1 MRILSKSLN
10 LHIGTGNKFMVSI
23 KDEVEKEVEKIRNS
37 YIASVHRLNSDNG
50 TAASFSKDYEGRQ
63 IYELLQNAE
72 DQVKDSNGF
81 VKIELY
87 GNTLKVFNTGEPFNA
102 KGFIS
107 ILYVCDS
114 PKEHITAKTI
124 GYKGIGFRSI
134 LNWSDEINIISAG
147 LKLEFSRHN
156 ADETFKYILKEVEDS
171 EAYEKDLKETE
182 NSKVPVLVCPKISV
196 VSQKIDIYDTV
207 IEFTC
212 FDSVIENVK
221 EQIRDLKPEVL
232 LFLKKLRQ
240 IEFDINGEKKR
251 FIREDSDDSTKK
263 ILTTDYYSQ
272 KEKEVREYD
281 FFTEEGKI
289 LNKYYEISIGYDRK
303 TKTSG
308 EMLYSYFKTNV
319 EISFP
324 AFIHATFELSSNRNE
339 LLANNKY
346 NEELTKKLASKLAET
361 AISVSLLDS
370 QNNQATYEPLKLLL
384 TSSIDTSLK
393 QYKLEELINEQI
405 QTAAIFPTIQNKYIS
420 LSDEPLYSEQRF
432 DKVLFPET
440 FSNLL
445 KYCDDEIIQ
454 NYIKYD
460 AKLNFYENSLFK
472 DLLNK
477 DIVNKRYSCGQKC
490 TLIKLIN
497 ENHNISGTGI
507 TLLEDLQGNIISS
520 EENVYVQP
528 VAKDKFEIPN
538 WNWLKVKFL
547 NEKMRNILLEDVE
560 QEAIDRTFRDFN
572 LVRYRFNTLIG
583 KIVSDL
589 NKNKNTEN
597 VKAVLLWLFNFYCT
611 PKSDTEET
619 GERDLGT
626 TKIPVL
632 CRSNTIALGSE
643 SYFGK
648 EFGNEIG
655 ERIISSYD
663 KEHFL
668 YFDLFNFPDLQTVIR
683 FYKWLGVS
691 HFPRIIE
698 INVDKN
704 DRANYIKYTFALL
717 NLTYLGE
724 YHKLYFDHRYI
735 LSLKVS
741 FFEHF
746 EEIIKNTEFYEIIC
760 WLLKDSKALEY
771 INSLKEINDQS
782 LMIYRGAYERKN
794 REINNNYLSSFIR
807 YYLSKKEWIKIN
819 NNFFNADHCCL
830 EEIKLKGVIETIK
843 VDIKDV
849 RRYCP
854 DASINDVYALLQKF
868 GISETFADLTTNVK
882 YELLLRLPEL
892 DKECRYGK
900 SIYNKMKGTAD
911 KTLAEGGSN
920 YQKFIS
926 EGKVLVSV
934 NGEKKY
940 VSVKEAKYTPNKLFS
955 EKILN
960 EFPMLVYDYRQGRV
974 QDIFGVELLGDIHP
988 TVSNEKLNTNINKQ
1002 FNSNFEE
1009 FKVYILASRLI
1020 TNESDTDLRK
1030 LNRLNIVLANSL
1042 TVDFP
1047 INNGKKSV
1055 KLDDYQTVYLNET
1068 DENKRKIAYIK
1079 IPDNCKLYT
1088 EIESNPYFADAVAE
1102 IVSTVLDLSNDLA
1115 FFSSLFSSSH
1125 ERRKNLLIN
1134 TKGEEVLEYID
1145 LAQKKLKIIFNSR
1158 QEFWISIA
1166 SIKNIHLLE
1175 ESPVVDIID
1184 SLGVDREWEDKL
1196 DYDHLNKIEN
1206 IPILIDLFKT
1216 LSIDI
1221 EEYNKQ
1227 TADKIY
1233 LTEYYQRQFDDLKI
1247 SLKDKYLCYLY
1258 KKYRDKKQL
1267 EEFEADKHN
1276 YFPYKLEFKNS
1287 VNENIEE
1294 KFEIAFNVK
1303 FSELRN
1309 FEHKCLEDIINVKK
1323 EVSSLYSELQ
1333 GKYTSE
1339 KLDLYLLF
1347 DRLEE
1352 LKPKEEEKDKS
1363 EPEKP
1368 KKTAEQILAEAKDL
1382 AKNPEYQGD
1391 VVTEGIGDKKPKSTR
1406 TGHKFGSGNKTGNI
1420 NDNKEIIGLAGEIA
1434 VYETLT
1440 QKYPTVEWLSE
1451 NAVKYGLPHTGDDTL
1466 GYDLIYI
1473 NDKNE
1478 KIMVE
1483 VKATTGEQI
1492 EFDFSNN
1499 EFSIALEDPDH
1510 YEVFFV
1516 FLRSNEKPK
1525 VLNLGTLFKFDNE
1538 NESPFNNSKFSIQ
1551 YDKYIIKAK
1560 EKKEA
1565 TK

>member
-1 MRILSKSLN
+1 
-10 LHIGTGNKFMVSI
+10 MVSI

-1184 SLGVDREWEDKL
+1184 SLGGDREWEDKL

-1216 LSIDI
+1216 LGIDI

-1323 EVSSLYSELQ
+1323 EASSLYSELQ

-1368 KKTAEQILAEAKDL
+1368 KKTVEQILAEAKDL

>member
-1 MRILSKSLN
+1 MI
-10 LHIGTGNKFMVSI
+10 SI
-23 KDEVEKEVEKIRNS
+23 KEEVEKEVEKIRNS

-72 DQVKDSNGF
+72 DQVKDNNGF

-134 LNWSDEINIISAG
+134 LNWSDEITIISAG

-156 ADETFKYILKEVEDS
+156 ADETFNSILKEVEDS
-171 EAYEKDLKETE
+171 ETYEKDLKETE
-182 NSKVPVLVCPKISV
+182 TSKVPVLVCPKIRV
-196 VSQKIDIYDTV
+196 APQKIDIYDTV

-221 EQIRDLKPEVL
+221 EQIKELKPEVL

-240 IEFDINGEKKR
+240 IEFDINGEQKR

-263 ILTTDYYSQ
+263 ILTTDYYGQ

-289 LNKYYEISIGYDRK
+289 LDKYYEISIGYDRK

-361 AISVSLLDS
+361 AISISLLDS

-393 QYKLEELINEQI
+393 QYKLEELIKEQI
-405 QTAAIFPTIQNKYIS
+405 QTAAIFPSIQNRYIS

-497 ENHNISGTGI
+497 ENHSISGTGI

-520 EENVYVQP
+520 EENVYVHP
-528 VAKDKFEIPN
+528 AAKDKFEIPN

-632 CRSNTIALGSE
+632 CRNNTIAFGSE

-668 YFDLFNFPDLQTVIR
+668 YFGLFNSTDLQTVIR
-683 FYKWLGVS
+683 FYEWLGVTL
-691 HFPRIIE
+691 FPRI
-698 INVDKN
+698 KN
-704 DRANYIKYTFALL
+704 ISIQGEERKKYIDYCFENKQ
-717 NLTYLGE
+717 YLKSDYG
-724 YHKLYFDHRYI
+724 LYEKKNFDYLYI
-735 LSLKVS
+735 SSLHLA
-741 FFEHF
+741 FFENF
-746 EEIIKNTEFYEIIC
+746 DKIIKNNDFQDLLLWFLIDENVVKSLDSVNELSIQSEMTYTGYRKQNLRTFKNETLSNYIRFYLTKNPWINFNGNFY
-760 WLLKDSKALEY
+760 SSEY
-771 INSLKEINDQS
+771 
-782 LMIYRGAYERKN
+782 
-794 REINNNYLSSFIR
+794 
-807 YYLSKKEWIKIN
+807 
-819 NNFFNADHCCL
+819 CCL
-830 EEIKLKGVIETIK
+830 EELRGQSLIITPKIDIETIK
-843 VDIKDV
+843 KY
-849 RRYCP
+849 RP
-854 DASINDVYALLQKF
+854 ASSLAEIQGLLLKLGVSEKF
-868 GISETFADLTTNVK
+868 SDMKTDVK
-882 YELLLRLPEL
+882 YELLLKLPEI
-892 DKECRYGK
+892 DTPECKFGK
-900 SIYNKMKGTAD
+900 SIYNKFKGTAEKID
-911 KTLAEGGSN
+911 KSSQN
-920 YQKFIS
+920 YKDFL
-926 EGKVLVSV
+926 ENGKVLVFQ
-934 NGEKKY
+934 NYEKKY
-940 VSVKEAKYTPNKLFS
+940 ISVKKAKYTPNKLFS

-988 TVSNEKLNTNINKQ
+988 SVSNEKLNANINKQ

-1047 INNGKKSV
+1047 INNEKKSV

-1068 DENKRKIAYIK
+1068 DEKKRKLAYIK
-1079 IPDNCKLYT
+1079 IPDNCTLYT
-1088 EIESNPYFADAVAE
+1088 DIESNPYFADAVAE

-1134 TKGEEVLEYID
+1134 TKGEEVLDYIE
-1145 LAQKKLKIIFNSR
+1145 LAQKKLKIVFNSK

-1166 SIKNIHLLE
+1166 SIKNTHLLE

-1184 SLGVDREWEDKL
+1184 SLGIDREWEEKL
-1196 DYDHLNKIEN
+1196 DYEHLNKIEN
-1206 IPILIDLFKT
+1206 IPALIDLFKT
-1216 LSIDI
+1216 LGIDI

-1303 FSELRN
+1303 CSELRN
-1309 FEHKCLEDIINVKK
+1309 LEHKCLEDIINVKK
-1323 EVSSLYSELQ
+1323 EASFLYSELQ

-1382 AKNPEYQGD
+1382 AKEPEYQGE
-1391 VVTEGIGDKKPKSTR
+1391 VETEGIDDKKQKSTR

-1440 QKYPTVEWLSE
+1440 QKYSTVEWLSE
-1451 NAVKYGLPHTGDDTL
+1451 NAVKYGLPHTGDDSL

-1473 NDKNE
+1473 NDQNE

-1483 VKATTGEQI
+1483 VKATTGDQI

-1499 EFSIALEDPDH
+1499 EFSTALEDPDH

-1516 FLRSNEKPK
+1516 FFRSNEKPK

-1560 EKKEA
+1560 EKD
-1565 TK
+1565 

>member
-1184 SLGVDREWEDKL
+1184 SLGGDREWEDKL

-1216 LSIDI
+1216 LGIDI

-1323 EVSSLYSELQ
+1323 EASSLYSELQ

>member
-1 MRILSKSLN
+1 MI
-10 LHIGTGNKFMVSI
+10 SI
-23 KDEVEKEVEKIRNS
+23 KEEVEKEVEKIRNS

-72 DQVKDSNGF
+72 DQVIDNNGS
-81 VKIELY
+81 VKIELH
-87 GNTLKVFNTGEPFNA
+87 GNKLKVFNTGEPFNA

-134 LNWSDEINIISAG
+134 LNWSDEITIISAG

-156 ADETFKYILKEVEDS
+156 ADETFNSILKEVEDS
-171 EAYEKDLKETE
+171 ETYEKDLKETE
-182 NSKVPVLVCPKISV
+182 TSKVPVLVCPKIRV
-196 VSQKIDIYDTV
+196 APQKIDIYDTV

-221 EQIRDLKPEVL
+221 EQIRELKPEVL

-240 IEFDINGEKKR
+240 IEFDINGEQKR

-263 ILTTDYYSQ
+263 ILTMDYYGQ

-289 LNKYYEISIGYDRK
+289 LDKYYEISIGYDRK

-361 AISVSLLDS
+361 AISISLLDS

-384 TSSIDTSLK
+384 TSSIDNSLK

-432 DKVLFPET
+432 DKVLFPDT
-440 FSNLL
+440 FFHLL
-445 KYCDDEIIQ
+445 KYCDDETIK
-454 NYIKYD
+454 NYIEN
-460 AKLNFYENSLFK
+460 KLKLDFYKNNLFK

-477 DIVNKRYSCGQKC
+477 DILNTRYSCEQKC
-490 TLIKLIN
+490 ILIKLLN
-497 ENHNISGTGI
+497 DNPNLNGEGI

-520 EENVYVQP
+520 DENVYVQP
-528 VAKDKFEIPN
+528 SAKDRFEIPN
-538 WNWLKVKFL
+538 WEWLKVKFL
-547 NEKMRNILLEDVE
+547 NEKMRAILLADIE
-560 QEAIDRTFRDFN
+560 QEAIDRTFKDFN

-589 NKNKNTEN
+589 NKNKNVVN
-597 VKAVLLWLFNFYCT
+597 VKAVLFWLFNFYCT
-611 PKSDTEET
+611 PKSDTVET
-619 GERDLGT
+619 GERYLGT

-632 CRSNTIALGSE
+632 CRNNSIALATE
-643 SYFGK
+643 TYFGK
-648 EFGNEIG
+648 EFGNDIG
-655 ERIISSYD
+655 ERIISAYD

-668 YFDLFNFPDLQTVIR
+668 LFDLFNSTDLQTVIR
-683 FYKWLGVS
+683 FYEWLGVS

-704 DRANYIKYTFALL
+704 DRENYINYTFTLL
-717 NLTYLGE
+717 NLTHIGE
-724 YHKLYFDHRYI
+724 YSKDYFDSRCI
-735 LSLKVS
+735 LSLKIS

-746 EEIIKNTEFYEIIC
+746 KEIIKKTEFYEIIC

-782 LMIYRGAYERKN
+782 LIVYRGAYERKN

-819 NNFFNADHCCL
+819 NTYFNAEHCCL

-843 VDIKDV
+843 VDIKDI

-892 DKECRYGK
+892 DKDCRYGK

-920 YQKFIS
+920 YQKFIN
-926 EGKVLVSV
+926 EGKVLVTI
-934 NGEKKY
+934 NGEKRY
-940 VSVKEAKYTPNKLFS
+940 VPVKEAKYTPNKLFS

-1009 FKVYILASRLI
+1009 FKVYILATRLI
-1020 TNESDTDLRK
+1020 TNESDTDFRK

-1047 INNGKKSV
+1047 INNEKKSV

-1068 DENKRKIAYIK
+1068 DEKKRKLAYIK
-1079 IPDNCKLYT
+1079 IPDNCTLYT
-1088 EIESNPYFADAVAE
+1088 DIESNPYFADAVAE

-1134 TKGEEVLEYID
+1134 TKGEEVLEYIS
-1145 LAQKKLKIIFNSR
+1145 LAQKKLKIVFNSK

-1166 SIKNIHLLE
+1166 SIKNTHFLE
-1175 ESPVVDIID
+1175 DTPVVDIID
-1184 SLGVDREWEDKL
+1184 SLGVDRVWEDKF

-1206 IPILIDLFKT
+1206 IPALIDLFKT

-1227 TADKIY
+1227 TVDKIY
-1233 LTEYYQRQFDDLKI
+1233 LSEYYQRQFENLKI
-1247 SLKDKYLCYLY
+1247 NLKDKYLCYLY

-1303 FSELRN
+1303 CSELRN

-1323 EVSSLYSELQ
+1323 EASSLYSELQ

-1352 LKPKEEEKDKS
+1352 LKQKEEEKDKS

-1382 AKNPEYQGD
+1382 AKDPEYQGY
-1391 VVTEGIGDKKPKSTR
+1391 VETEGIGDKKSKSTR

-1420 NDNKEIIGLAGEIA
+1420 NVNKEIIGLAGEIA

-1483 VKATTGEQI
+1483 VKATTGDQI

-1499 EFSIALEDPDH
+1499 EFSAALEDPEH
-1510 YEVFFV
+1510 YELFFV
-1516 FLRSNEKPK
+1516 FLKSNEKPK
-1525 VLNLGTLFKFDNE
+1525 VINLGTLFKFDNE

>member
-1 MRILSKSLN
+1 ML
-10 LHIGTGNKFMVSI
+10 SI
-23 KDEVEKEVEKIRNS
+23 KEKVEKEVTSIRNS

-72 DQVKDSNGF
+72 DQVIDNNGS
-81 VKIELY
+81 VKIELH
-87 GNTLKVFNTGEPFNA
+87 GKKLKVFNTGEPFNA

-114 PKEHITAKTI
+114 SKDHNSAKTI
-124 GYKGIGFRSI
+124 GYKGIGFRSM

-147 LKLEFSRHN
+147 LKLEFSKQN
-156 ADETFKYILKEVEDS
+156 ADETYNSILKEVEDRES
-171 EAYEKDLKETE
+171 YENEYKETE
-182 NSKVPVLVCPKISV
+182 TSKVPVLVCPKISEV
-196 VSQKIDIYDTV
+196 PQKIGIYDTE
-207 IEFTC
+207 IDFTC
-212 FDSVIENVK
+212 FDTVIDNVK
-221 EQIRDLKPEVL
+221 EQINELKPEVL
-232 LFLKKLRQ
+232 LFLKKLKQ
-240 IEFDINGEKKR
+240 IEFDINGEKKQFLR
-251 FIREDSDDSTKK
+251 DDVNNNTKK
-263 ILTTDYYSQ
+263 ILTIDYYGQ
-272 KEKEVREYD
+272 KEKEVKEYD

-289 LNKYYEISIGYDRK
+289 LDKYYEISIGYDRK
-303 TKTSG
+303 KKNSG
-308 EMLYSYFKTNV
+308 EVLYSYFKTNV

-339 LLANNKY
+339 LSANNKY

-361 AISVSLLDS
+361 AISISLLDS
-370 QNNQATYEPLKLLL
+370 QDKQATYEPLKLLL
-384 TSSIDTSLK
+384 TSSIDTSLN
-393 QYKLEELINEQI
+393 QYKLEELIKDQI

-420 LSDEPLYSEQRF
+420 LSDGPLYSEQRY
-432 DKVLFPET
+432 DEVLFPAT
-440 FSNLL
+440 FSKLL
-445 KYCDDEIIQ
+445 KYCDDSVIQ
-454 NYIKYD
+454 DYIKYEID
-460 AKLNFYENSLFK
+460 LDFYENSLFR

-477 DIVNKRYSCGQKC
+477 DIQNKRYSCEQKC
-490 TLIKLIN
+490 VLIKLIN
-497 ENHNISGTGI
+497 ATSSISGDGI

-520 EENVYVQP
+520 DENVYVQP
-528 VAKDKFEIPN
+528 SAKDKFEIPK
-538 WNWLKVKFL
+538 WEWLKVKFL

-632 CRSNTIALGSE
+632 CRNNTIAVGSE

-668 YFDLFNFPDLQTVIR
+668 LFDMFNSPESQTVIK
-683 FYKWLGVS
+683 FYEWLGVA
-691 HFPRIIE
+691 HFPRIID
-698 INVDKN
+698 INVGKH
-704 DRANYIKYTFALL
+704 DRKSYIDFNFNYLKRDYI
-717 NLTYLGE
+717 GH
-724 YHKLYFDHRYI
+724 YHKFYFDSNNIRT
-735 LSLKVS
+735 LKVC

-746 EEIIKNTEFYEIIC
+746 EEIYSSVDFYEIIC
-760 WLLKDSKALEY
+760 WFLSDSRAQEN
-771 INSLKEINDQS
+771 INSLYEINKQS
-782 LMIYRGAYERKN
+782 TMTYKTSREWYERT
-794 REINNNYLSSFIR
+794 INYDSLACYIK
-807 YYLSKKEWIKIN
+807 YYLITKPWIKIEN
-819 NNFFNADHCCL
+819 TYFDSSHCCL
-830 EEIKLKGVIETIK
+830 EEIKVKGVIATPKISIS
-843 VDIKDV
+843 DIKK
-849 RRYCP
+849 YCP
-854 DASINDVYALLQKF
+854 SASLSEVYGLLQKI
-868 GISETFADLTTNVK
+868 GISETFFDIKTNVK

-926 EGKVLVSV
+926 EGKVLVTV

-1030 LNRLNIVLANSL
+1030 LNRLNIILANSL

-1047 INNGKKSV
+1047 INDEKKSV

-1079 IPDNCKLYT
+1079 IPDNCNLYT

-1125 ERRKNLLIN
+1125 ERRRNLLIN

-1145 LAQKKLKIIFNSR
+1145 LAQKKLKIIFNSK

-1175 ESPVVDIID
+1175 ESSADEIIG
-1184 SLGVDREWEDKL
+1184 SLGVDREWGNKF
-1196 DYDHLNKIEN
+1196 DYEHLNKLEN
-1206 IPILIDLFKT
+1206 IPVLIDLFKI
-1216 LSIDI
+1216 LKVDI

-1247 SLKDKYLCYLY
+1247 SLKDKYLYYLY
-1258 KKYRDKKQL
+1258 KKYKDKKQL
-1267 EEFEADKHN
+1267 EEFETDKHN
-1276 YFPYKLEFKNS
+1276 YFPYKIEFKNS

-1303 FSELRN
+1303 CSELRN
-1309 FEHKCLEDIINVKK
+1309 LEYKSLEDIINEKK
-1323 EVSSLYSELQ
+1323 VASSLYSELQ

-1339 KLDLYLLF
+1339 KLDLFLLF

-1352 LKPKEEEKDKS
+1352 LKPKEEEVNPV
-1363 EPEKP
+1363 PEKP
-1368 KKTAEQILAEAKDL
+1368 KKSAEQILAEAKDL
-1382 AKNPEYQGD
+1382 AKDPEYQGD
-1391 VVTEGIGDKKPKSTR
+1391 VETEGIGDKKPKEKT
-1406 TGHKFGSGNKTGNI
+1406 TGHKFGTGSKTGNI

-1440 QKYPTVEWLSE
+1440 QKYSTVEWLSE
-1451 NAVKYGLPHTGDDTL
+1451 NAVKYGLPHTGDDSL

-1473 NDKNE
+1473 NNQNE

-1483 VKATTGEQI
+1483 VKATTGDQI
-1492 EFDFSNN
+1492 EFDFSNK
-1499 EFSIALEDPDH
+1499 EFSTALEDPEH

-1516 FLRSNEKPK
+1516 FLKSNEKPK

-1560 EKKEA
+1560 KKEA

>member
-1 MRILSKSLN
+1 
-10 LHIGTGNKFMVSI
+10 MVSI

-520 EENVYVQP
+520 EGNVYVQP

-1184 SLGVDREWEDKL
+1184 SLGGDREWEDKL

-1216 LSIDI
+1216 LGIDI

-1323 EVSSLYSELQ
+1323 EASSLYSELQ

>member
-1 MRILSKSLN
+1 
-10 LHIGTGNKFMVSI
+10 MVSI

-1184 SLGVDREWEDKL
+1184 SLGGDREWEDKL

-1216 LSIDI
+1216 LGIDI

-1323 EVSSLYSELQ
+1323 EASSLYSELQ

>member
-1 MRILSKSLN
+1 MI
-10 LHIGTGNKFMVSI
+10 SI
-23 KDEVEKEVEKIRNS
+23 KEEVEKEVEKIRNS

-72 DQVKDSNGF
+72 DQVIDNNGS
-81 VKIELY
+81 VKIELH
-87 GNTLKVFNTGEPFNA
+87 GNKLKVLNTGEPFNT

-114 PKEHITAKTI
+114 PKKHITAKSI

-134 LNWSDEINIISAG
+134 LNWSDEITIISAG

-156 ADETFKYILKEVEDS
+156 ADETFNSILKEVEDS
-171 EAYEKDLKETE
+171 ETYEKDYKETE
-182 NSKVPVLVCPKISV
+182 TSKVPVLVCPKISV
-196 VSQKIDIYDTV
+196 TPQKIDIYDTV

-221 EQIRDLKPEVL
+221 EQIKELKPEVL

-240 IEFDINGEKKR
+240 IEFDINGEQKR
-251 FIREDSDDSTKK
+251 FIREDSDDRTKK
-263 ILTTDYYSQ
+263 ILTTDYYGQ

-281 FFTEEGKI
+281 FFTKEGKI

-346 NEELTKKLASKLAET
+346 NEELTKKLASKLAEI
-361 AISVSLLDS
+361 AINISLLDS

-384 TSSIDTSLK
+384 ISSIDTSLK
-393 QYKLEELINEQI
+393 QYKLEKLIKEQI
-405 QTAAIFPTIQNKYIS
+405 QTAAIFPSIQNKYIS

-445 KYCDDEIIQ
+445 KYCDDDIIQ

-460 AKLNFYENSLFK
+460 AKLNFYENPLFK
-472 DLLNK
+472 SLLNK
-477 DIVNKRYSCGQKC
+477 DIQNKRYSCEQKC
-490 TLIKLIN
+490 VLIKLIN
-497 ENHNISGTGI
+497 ATPSLSGEGI

-520 EENVYVQP
+520 DENVYVQP
-528 VAKDKFEIPN
+528 SAKDRFEIPK
-538 WNWLKVKFL
+538 WDWLKVKFL
-547 NEKMRNILLEDVE
+547 NEKMRTILLADIE

-589 NKNKNTEN
+589 NKNKNVVN
-597 VKAVLLWLFNFYCT
+597 VKAVLFWLFNFYCT

-632 CRSNTIALGSE
+632 CRNNSIALATE
-643 SYFGK
+643 TYFGK
-648 EFGNEIG
+648 EFGNDIG
-655 ERIISSYD
+655 ERIISAYD

-668 YFDLFNFPDLQTVIR
+668 LFDLFNSTDLQTVIR
-683 FYKWLGVS
+683 FYEWLGVS

-704 DRANYIKYTFALL
+704 DRENYINYTFTLL
-717 NLTYLGE
+717 NLTHIGE
-724 YHKLYFDHRYI
+724 YSKDYFDSRCI
-735 LSLKVS
+735 LSLKIS

-746 EEIIKNTEFYEIIC
+746 EEIIKKTEFYEIIC

-782 LMIYRGAYERKN
+782 LIVYRGAYERKN

-819 NNFFNADHCCL
+819 NTYFNAEHCCL

-892 DKECRYGK
+892 DKDCRYGK

-911 KTLAEGGSN
+911 KTLAEGCSN
-920 YQKFIS
+920 YQKFIN
-926 EGKVLVSV
+926 EGKVLVTI
-934 NGEKKY
+934 NGEKRY
-940 VSVKEAKYTPNKLFS
+940 VPVKEAKYTPNKLFS

-1009 FKVYILASRLI
+1009 FKVYILATRLI

-1047 INNGKKSV
+1047 INNEKKSV

-1068 DENKRKIAYIK
+1068 DEKKRKLAYIK
-1079 IPDNCKLYT
+1079 IPDNCTLYT
-1088 EIESNPYFADAVAE
+1088 DIESNPYFADAVAE

-1134 TKGEEVLEYID
+1134 TKGEEVLEYIS
-1145 LAQKKLKIIFNSR
+1145 LAQKKLKIVFNSK

-1166 SIKNIHLLE
+1166 SIKNTHFLE
-1175 ESPVVDIID
+1175 DTPVVDIID
-1184 SLGVDREWEDKL
+1184 SLGVDRVWEDKL

-1206 IPILIDLFKT
+1206 IPALIDLFKT

-1227 TADKIY
+1227 TVDKIY
-1233 LTEYYQRQFDDLKI
+1233 LSEYYQRQFENLKI
-1247 SLKDKYLCYLY
+1247 NLKDNYLCYLY

-1303 FSELRN
+1303 CSELRN

-1323 EVSSLYSELQ
+1323 EASSLYSELQ

-1382 AKNPEYQGD
+1382 AKDPEYQGD
-1391 VVTEGIGDKKPKSTR
+1391 VETEGIGDKKTKSTR

-1420 NDNKEIIGLAGEIA
+1420 NVNKEIIGLAGEIA

-1473 NDKNE
+1473 NDQNE

-1483 VKATTGEQI
+1483 VKATTGDQI

-1499 EFSIALEDPDH
+1499 EFLTALEDPEH
-1510 YEVFFV
+1510 YEIFFV
-1516 FLRSNEKPK
+1516 FLHTNEKPK
-1525 VLNLGTLFKFDNE
+1525 ILNLGTLFKFENE
-1538 NESPFNNSKFSIQ
+1538 NESLFNNSKFSIQ

-1560 EKKEA
+1560 KKKE
-1565 TK
+1565 TN

>member
-1 MRILSKSLN
+1 MKYIQE
-10 LHIGTGNKFMVSI
+10 
-23 KDEVEKEVEKIRNS
+23 EVEKEVEKIRNS

-72 DQVKDSNGF
+72 DQVKDNNGF

-182 NSKVPVLVCPKISV
+182 NGDVPVLVCPKISDA
-196 VSQKIDIYDTV
+196 SQKIDIYDTV

-221 EQIRDLKPEVL
+221 EQIKELKPEVL

-240 IEFDINGEKKR
+240 IEFDINGKKKR

-263 ILTTDYYSQ
+263 ILTTDYYGQ

-281 FFTEEGKI
+281 FFTQEGKI

-361 AISVSLLDS
+361 AISISLLDS

-432 DKVLFPET
+432 DKVLFSET

-528 VAKDKFEIPN
+528 AAKDKFEIPN

-589 NKNKNTEN
+589 NKNTEN

-619 GERDLGT
+619 SERDLGT

-683 FYKWLGVS
+683 FYEWLGVS

-854 DASINDVYALLQKF
+854 DASINDVYALLKKF

-926 EGKVLVSV
+926 EGKVLVTV

-1079 IPDNCKLYT
+1079 IPDNCNLYT

-1125 ERRKNLLIN
+1125 ERRRNLLIN

-1145 LAQKKLKIIFNSR
+1145 LAQKKLKIIFNSK

-1175 ESPVVDIID
+1175 ESSADEIIG
-1184 SLGVDREWEDKL
+1184 SLGVDREWENKF
-1196 DYDHLNKIEN
+1196 DYEHLNKLEN
-1206 IPILIDLFKT
+1206 IPVLIDLFKI
-1216 LSIDI
+1216 LKVDI

-1247 SLKDKYLCYLY
+1247 RLKDKYFLYLY
-1258 KKYRDKKQL
+1258 KKYKEDKQL
-1267 EEFEADKHN
+1267 EEFETDKHN
-1276 YFPYKLEFKNS
+1276 YFSYKIDFKNS

-1294 KFEIAFNVK
+1294 KYKIAFNVNC
-1303 FSELRN
+1303 SELRKL
-1309 FEHKCLEDIINVKK
+1309 ECKSLEDIINEKK
-1323 EVSSLYSELQ
+1323 KLSSLYSELQ

-1352 LKPKEEEKDKS
+1352 LKPKEDEIDKHA
-1363 EPEKP
+1363 PEKP

-1382 AKNPEYQGD
+1382 AKDPEYQGD
-1391 VVTEGIGDKKPKSTR
+1391 VEIEGIGDKKPKGKS
-1406 TGHKFGSGNKTGNI
+1406 TGHKFGTGSKTGNI

-1440 QKYPTVEWLSE
+1440 KKYSTVEWLSE
-1451 NAVKYGLPHTGDDTL
+1451 NAVKYGMPHTGDDFL

-1483 VKATTGEQI
+1483 VKATTGDQI

>member
-1 MRILSKSLN
+1 MI
-10 LHIGTGNKFMVSI
+10 SI

-72 DQVKDSNGF
+72 DQVKDNNGS
-81 VKIELY
+81 VKIELHT
-87 GNTLKVFNTGEPFNA
+87 NMLKVFNTGEPFNA

-182 NSKVPVLVCPKISV
+182 TSKVPVLVCPKICV
-196 VSQKIDIYDTV
+196 APQKIDIYDTV

-221 EQIRDLKPEVL
+221 EQIKELKPEVL

-240 IEFDINGEKKR
+240 IEFDINGEKKH

-263 ILTTDYYSQ
+263 ILTTDYYGQ

-346 NEELTKKLASKLAET
+346 NEELTKKLSSKLTET
-361 AISVSLLDS
+361 AISISLLDS

-393 QYKLEELINEQI
+393 QYKLEELIKEQI
-405 QTAAIFPTIQNKYIS
+405 QTAAIFPSIQNKYIS

-460 AKLNFYENSLFK
+460 AKLNFYENSLFR

-477 DIVNKRYSCGQKC
+477 DIQDKRYSCEQKC
-490 TLIKLIN
+490 VLIKLIN

-528 VAKDKFEIPN
+528 AAKDKFEIPN

-597 VKAVLLWLFNFYCT
+597 VKAVLLWLFNFYRT

-632 CRSNTIALGSE
+632 CRNNTIAFGSE

-668 YFDLFNFPDLQTVIR
+668 YFDLFNSPDLQTVIR
-683 FYKWLGVS
+683 FYEWLGVS

-704 DRANYIKYTFALL
+704 DRANYIDFNY
-717 NLTYLGE
+717 NYLKRNYIGQ
-724 YHKLYFDHRYI
+724 YHKDNFDPNNI
-735 LSLKVS
+735 KTLKVC

-746 EEIIKNTEFYEIIC
+746 AEIYKSVDFYEIIC
-760 WLLKDSKALEY
+760 WFLTDLRAQEN
-771 INSLKEINDQS
+771 INSLYEINKQS
-782 LMIYRGAYERKN
+782 TMTYKTPREWYERT
-794 REINNNYLSSFIR
+794 INYDSLACYIK
-807 YYLSKKEWIKIN
+807 YYLSTKEWIKIEN
-819 NNFFNADHCCL
+819 TYFDSAHCCL
-830 EEIKLKGVIETIK
+830 EDIKIKGVIASPKISLS
-843 VDIKDV
+843 DIKK
-849 RRYCP
+849 YCP
-854 DASINDVYALLQKF
+854 SASLSEVYGMLQKL
-868 GISETFADLTTNVK
+868 GISENFVDLKTNVK
-882 YELLLRLPEL
+882 YGLLLKLPEL
-892 DKECRYGK
+892 DKDCRYGK

-926 EGKVLVSV
+926 EGKVLVTV

-988 TVSNEKLNTNINKQ
+988 TVSNEKLNTNINKL

-1047 INNGKKSV
+1047 INDEKKTV

-1079 IPDNCKLYT
+1079 IPDNCNLYT

-1134 TKGEEVLEYID
+1134 TKGEEVLEYIS
-1145 LAQKKLKIIFNSR
+1145 LAQKKLKIVFNSK

-1166 SIKNIHLLE
+1166 STKNTHLLE
-1175 ESPVVDIID
+1175 DTHVVDIID

-1206 IPILIDLFKT
+1206 IPVLTDLFKT
-1216 LSIDI
+1216 LDIDI

-1258 KKYRDKKQL
+1258 KKYRDKKLL
-1267 EEFEADKHN
+1267 EEFETDKHN
-1276 YFPYKLEFKNS
+1276 YFTYKLEFKNS
-1287 VNENIEE
+1287 INENIEE

-1303 FSELRN
+1303 CSELRN
-1309 FEHKCLEDIINVKK
+1309 LEYKCLEDIINEKK
-1323 EVSSLYSELQ
+1323 EASSLYSELQ
-1333 GKYTSE
+1333 GKFTSE
-1339 KLDLYLLF
+1339 KLDLYSLF

-1363 EPEKP
+1363 EQEKP
-1368 KKTAEQILAEAKDL
+1368 KKTAEQILAKAKDL
-1382 AKNPEYQGD
+1382 AKDPEYQGD
-1391 VVTEGIGDKKPKSTR
+1391 VEIEGIGDKKPKGKS
-1406 TGHKFGSGNKTGNI
+1406 TGHKFGTGSKTGNI

-1440 QKYPTVEWLSE
+1440 KKYSTVEWLSE
-1451 NAVKYGLPHTGDDTL
+1451 NAVKYGMPHTGDDFL

-1483 VKATTGEQI
+1483 VKATTGDQI

-1499 EFSIALEDPDH
+1499 EFSTALEDPEH
-1510 YEVFFV
+1510 YEIFFV
-1516 FLRSNEKPK
+1516 FLHTNERPK

-1560 EKKEA
+1560 EKKENN
-1565 TK
+1565 

>member
-1 MRILSKSLN
+1 MI
-10 LHIGTGNKFMVSI
+10 SI
-23 KDEVEKEVEKIRNS
+23 KEEVEKEVEKIRNS

-72 DQVKDSNGF
+72 DQVKDNNGF

-134 LNWSDEINIISAG
+134 LNWSDEITIISAG

-156 ADETFKYILKEVEDS
+156 ADETFNSILKEVEDS
-171 EAYEKDLKETE
+171 ETYEKDLKETE
-182 NSKVPVLVCPKISV
+182 TSKVPVLVCPKIRV
-196 VSQKIDIYDTV
+196 APQKIDIYDTV

-221 EQIRDLKPEVL
+221 EQIKELKPEVL

-240 IEFDINGEKKR
+240 IEFDINGEQKR

-263 ILTTDYYSQ
+263 ILTTDYYGQ

-289 LNKYYEISIGYDRK
+289 LDKYYEISIGYDRK

-361 AISVSLLDS
+361 AISISLLDS

-393 QYKLEELINEQI
+393 QYKLEELIKEQI
-405 QTAAIFPTIQNKYIS
+405 QTAAIFPSIQNRYIS

-497 ENHNISGTGI
+497 ENHSISGTGI

-520 EENVYVQP
+520 EENVYVHP
-528 VAKDKFEIPN
+528 AAKDKFEIPN

-632 CRSNTIALGSE
+632 CRNNTIAFGSE

-668 YFDLFNFPDLQTVIR
+668 YFGLFNSTDLQTVIR
-683 FYKWLGVS
+683 FYEWLGVTL
-691 HFPRIIE
+691 FPRI
-698 INVDKN
+698 KN
-704 DRANYIKYTFALL
+704 ISIQGEERKKYIDYCFENKQ
-717 NLTYLGE
+717 YLKSDYG
-724 YHKLYFDHRYI
+724 LYEKKNFDYLYI
-735 LSLKVS
+735 SSLHLA
-741 FFEHF
+741 FFENF
-746 EEIIKNTEFYEIIC
+746 DKIIKNNDFQDLLLWFLIDENVVKSLDSVNELSIQSEMTYTGYRKQNLRTFKNETLSNYIRFYLTKNPWINFNGNFY
-760 WLLKDSKALEY
+760 SSEY
-771 INSLKEINDQS
+771 
-782 LMIYRGAYERKN
+782 
-794 REINNNYLSSFIR
+794 
-807 YYLSKKEWIKIN
+807 
-819 NNFFNADHCCL
+819 CCL
-830 EEIKLKGVIETIK
+830 EELRGQSLIITPKIDIETIK
-843 VDIKDV
+843 KY
-849 RRYCP
+849 RP
-854 DASINDVYALLQKF
+854 ASSLAEIQGLLLKLGVSEKF
-868 GISETFADLTTNVK
+868 SDMKTDVK
-882 YELLLRLPEL
+882 YELLLKLPEI
-892 DKECRYGK
+892 DTPECKFGK
-900 SIYNKMKGTAD
+900 SIYNKFKGTAEKID
-911 KTLAEGGSN
+911 KSSQN
-920 YQKFIS
+920 YKDFL
-926 EGKVLVSV
+926 ENGKVLVFQ
-934 NGEKKY
+934 NYEKKY
-940 VSVKEAKYTPNKLFS
+940 ISVKKAKYTPNKLFS

-988 TVSNEKLNTNINKQ
+988 SVSNEKLNANINKQ

-1047 INNGKKSV
+1047 INNEKKSV

-1068 DENKRKIAYIK
+1068 DEKKRKLAYIK
-1079 IPDNCKLYT
+1079 IPDNCTLYT
-1088 EIESNPYFADAVAE
+1088 DIESNPYFAYAVAE

-1134 TKGEEVLEYID
+1134 TKGEEVLDYID
-1145 LAQKKLKIIFNSR
+1145 LAQKKLNIVFNSK

-1166 SIKNIHLLE
+1166 SIKNIHFLE
-1175 ESPVVDIID
+1175 ESPVIDIID
-1184 SLGVDREWEDKL
+1184 SLGADRKWENKI
-1196 DYDHLNKIEN
+1196 DYNHINKIET
-1206 IPILIDLFKT
+1206 IPILIDLFKS
-1216 LSIDI
+1216 LKIDI

-1233 LTEYYQRQFDDLKI
+1233 LTEYYKRQFDDLKI
-1247 SLKDKYLCYLY
+1247 NLKDKYFLYLY
-1258 KKYRDKKQL
+1258 EKYKEKKLL
-1267 EEFEADKHN
+1267 EDFETDKHN
-1276 YFPYKLEFKNS
+1276 YLPYKIEFKNS
-1287 VNENIEE
+1287 VNENVEE
-1294 KFEIAFNVK
+1294 KFENAFSVK
-1303 FSELRN
+1303 CSELRN
-1309 FEHKCLEDIINVKK
+1309 LENKSLDEIINEKK
-1323 EVSSLYSELQ
+1323 NSSSLYSELQ

-1339 KLDLYLLF
+1339 MLDLYLLF
-1347 DRLEE
+1347 DCLDK
-1352 LKPKEEEKDKS
+1352 LKLQEKEQGKLTTEKTKKS
-1363 EPEKP
+1363 
-1368 KKTAEQILAEAKDL
+1368 AEQILSEAKDL
-1382 AKNPEYQGD
+1382 AKEPEYQGE
-1391 VVTEGIGDKKPKSTR
+1391 VETEGIDDKKQKSTR

-1440 QKYPTVEWLSE
+1440 QKYSTVEWLSE
-1451 NAVKYGLPHTGDDTL
+1451 NAVKYGLPHTGDDSL

-1473 NDKNE
+1473 NDQNE

-1483 VKATTGEQI
+1483 VKATTGDQI

-1499 EFSIALEDPDH
+1499 EFSTALEDPDH

-1516 FLRSNEKPK
+1516 FLHFNGKPK
-1525 VLNLGTLFKFDNE
+1525 VLNLGTLFKFENE

-1560 EKKEA
+1560 EKD
-1565 TK
+1565 